1 MACSSQIAPYAILMR
16 QAHNPEVAG
25 SNPAPATKKALL
37 SGAFCLQAG
46 AATPILHHRDQ
57 RWETFTEEVIKLVC
71 KERSGASSA
80 YGRDRHPQRAAHR
93 SETSRRPSAAH
104 PSEWVQAR
112 LPFSGCMHF
121 SRANALLKAQPKR
134 PIHW

>member
-71 KERSGASSA
+71 KERSGVFFCLWA
-80 YGRDRHPQRAAHR
+80 RP
-93 SETSRRPSAAH
+93 PSAARSTSIGDVTTSFGRASLGVGAGAH
-104 PSEWVQAR
+104 AVLR
-112 LPFSGCMHF
+112 LQ
-121 SRANALLKAQPKR
+121 ALLAGQR
-134 PIHW
+134 PA